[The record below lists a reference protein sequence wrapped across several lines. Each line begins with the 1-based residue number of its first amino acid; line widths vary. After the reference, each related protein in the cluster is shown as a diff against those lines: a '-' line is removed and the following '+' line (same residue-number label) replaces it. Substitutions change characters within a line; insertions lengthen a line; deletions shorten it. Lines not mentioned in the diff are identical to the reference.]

1 MTEKRWTI
9 SNFLSA
15 LRLLLAIPIAILVS
29 SANPAQRLFGVG
41 LIVIAVFSDIF
52 DGMLARKL
60 NQVTELGKIIDP
72 LADKIGVA
80 IVAVVLALQ
89 GRLPIWFLLLL
100 IVRDMLIFLG
110 GMYIKKVRGIVLQSN
125 LVGKL
130 AVVVVT
136 TLAIVIVVDYPGSD
150 WLKESLLVLSSLI
163 LGLSFILYVN
173 RFIGLMTLRPHPSVR
188 NPQA

>member
-1 MTEKRWTI
+1 MTENRWTI

-15 LRLLLAIPIAILVS
+15 FRLLLAIPIAILVS
-29 SANPAQRLFGVG
+29 SANPEQRLIGVM
-41 LIVIAVFSDIF
+41 LIVIAVLSDIF

-60 NQVTELGKIIDP
+60 NQVTEFGKIIDP

-89 GRLPIWFLLLL
+89 GRLPIWFLFLL

-110 GMYIKKVRGIVLQSN
+110 GMYIKKVKGIVLQSN

-136 TLAIVIVVDYPGSD
+136 TLAIVIVVDYPGSG

-163 LGLSFILYVN
+163 LGVSFILYAK
-173 RFIGLMTLRPHPSVR
+173 RFIGIMKPPASIG
-188 NPQA
+188 NMQA

>member
-1 MTEKRWTI
+1 MNESRWTI

-29 SANPAQRLFGVG
+29 SVNPAQRSFAVG
-41 LIVIAVFSDIF
+41 LIVIAILSDIF

-60 NQVTELGKIIDP
+60 NQVTEFGKIIDP

-80 IVAVVLALQ
+80 IVAVVLAQQ
-89 GRLPIWFLLLL
+89 GRLPIWFLLLV

-110 GMYIKKVRGIVLQSN
+110 GMYVKKVRGIVLQSN
-125 LVGKL
+125 LIGKL

-136 TLAIVIVVDYPGSD
+136 TFAIVIIVDYPGSD
-150 WLKESLLVLSSLI
+150 WLKESLLVLSSLL
-163 LGLSFILYVN
+163 LGLSFILYAN
-173 RFIGLMTLRPHPSVR
+173 RFIGLMMLQARPSVR
-188 NPQA
+188 NPQV

>member
-1 MTEKRWTI
+1 MNESRWTI

-29 SANPAQRLFGVG
+29 SVNPAQRSFAVG
-41 LIVIAVFSDIF
+41 LIVIAILSDIF

-60 NQVTELGKIIDP
+60 NQVTEFGKIIDP

-80 IVAVVLALQ
+80 IVAVVLAQQ
-89 GRLPIWFLLLL
+89 GRLPIWFLLLV

-110 GMYIKKVRGIVLQSN
+110 GMYVKKVRGIVLQSN
-125 LVGKL
+125 LIGKL

-136 TLAIVIVVDYPGSD
+136 TFAIVIIVDYPGSD
-150 WLKESLLVLSSLI
+150 WLKESLLILSSLL
-163 LGLSFILYVN
+163 LGLSFILYAN
-173 RFIGLMTLRPHPSVR
+173 RFIGLMMLQARPSVR
-188 NPQA
+188 NPQV

>member
-1 MTEKRWTI
+1 MTENKWTI

-29 SANPAQRLFGVG
+29 SAAPEQRLFGVM
-41 LIVIAVFSDIF
+41 LILIAVLSDIF

-60 NQVTELGKIIDP
+60 NQVTEFGKIIDP

-80 IVAVVLALQ
+80 IVAVVLAQQ
-89 GRLPIWFLLLL
+89 GRLPVWFLLLL

-110 GMYIKKVRGIVLQSN
+110 GMYIKKVKGILLQSN

-173 RFIGLMTLRPHPSVR
+173 RFIGIMKLQPPASVR
-188 NPQA
+188 NRQA